1 MPDGL
6 FSGGDVIRRVDG
18 EALLLLGGGRAL
30 LMQLAHPAVAAAVDE
45 HSDFRNDAFGRLR
58 RTLEVTT
65 AIVFGTAAEARQ
77 AAEGVAAVHRR
88 VRGDGYEADDPDLL
102 LWVHATLVDTA
113 LRIHR
118 RFLRPLSAAE
128 VDRYYAQSMVLAE
141 VLGVP
146 LDRQP
151 PDVPAFAAYV
161 RGMVGTLEVSDQAR
175 TVAGAV
181 LHQRVPLVV
190 QPLAELARQITVG
203 LLPPP
208 LRRQYG
214 FSWDPAR
221 EMALQAAGLA
231 ARTVLPRVPRLRL
244 SR

>member
-6 FSGGDVIRRVDG
+6 FRQGDVIRRVDG
-18 EALLLLGGGRAL
+18 QTLLLLGGGRAL

-45 HSDFRNDAFGRLR
+45 HSDFRQDAFGRLR

-65 AIVFGTAAEARQ
+65 TMVFGTE
-77 AAEGVAAVHRR
+77 AEGREAAAAVAAVHRR
-88 VRGDGYEADDPDLL
+88 VTGDGYRADDPELL

-118 RFLRPLSAAE
+118 RFLRPLPAGDAAL
-128 VDRYYAQSMVLAE
+128 YYAQSMRLAE
-141 VLGVP
+141 ALGVP

-151 PDVPAFAAYV
+151 PDLAAFAAYV
-161 RGMVGTLEVSDQAR
+161 RRMVGSLEVSPQAR
-175 TVAGAV
+175 TVARAV
-181 LHQRVPLVV
+181 LHPRVSPVV
-190 QPLAELARQITVG
+190 APLAELARQVTVG

-214 FSWDPAR
+214 LSWDPGR
-221 EMALQAAGLA
+221 EAALQAAGLA
-231 ARTVLPRVPRLRL
+231 ARSILPRLPRLTLR
-244 SR
+244 